1 MTTHISVDYNY
12 MPLCYPV
19 NLSRVL
25 ATIERIL
32 VNYQFQD
39 YSEIPLY
46 GVLDSDSTNSI
57 SVMAHS
63 YSNSMDH
70 MFLLDLACVLNVNS
84 QNNPDLA
91 WMVKIQEDYKN
102 VIDLADKNVIDL
114 AESGSEDTE
123 AAVRS
128 MYADLIASRPENFDC
143 QLEDHWAVLYDY
155 YSPESSSVFKE
166 N

>member
-1 MTTHISVDYNY
+1 MTTHTSFDSNY
-12 MPLCYPV
+12 EPLAYPV
-19 NLSRVL
+19 SLSRVL
-25 ATIERIL
+25 ATVERIL
-32 VNYQFQD
+32 VNYRFQD
-39 YSEIPLY
+39 YSGIPLF
-46 GVLDSDSTNSI
+46 GVLDSDPTSSI
-57 SVMAHS
+57 SVMACS
-63 YSNSMDH
+63 YGDTMENMV
-70 MFLLDLACVLNVNS
+70 LLDLACVLNVNS

-155 YSPESSSVFKE
+155 YSPESTSVFKE

>member
-1 MTTHISVDYNY
+1 MTTHFSVDYNY

-46 GVLDSDSTNSI
+46 GVLDSDPTSSI

-84 QNNPDLA
+84 QNNADLA
-91 WMVKIQEDYKN
+91 WMENIQANYRN
-102 VIDLADKNVIDL
+102 VYDLS
-114 AESGSEDTE
+114 ERESEDTE

-128 MYADLIASRPENFDC
+128 MYADLIMNKPENFDC
-143 QLEDHWAVLYDY
+143 QLEDHWAVLYDH
-155 YSPESSSVFKE
+155 YSPESTSIFKE

>member
-1 MTTHISVDYNY
+1 MTTHTSFDSNY

-25 ATIERIL
+25 ATVERIL
-32 VNYQFQD
+32 VD
-39 YSEIPLY
+39 YRFEDRSEI
-46 GVLDSDSTNSI
+46 LDVPYSDEMNN
-57 SVMAHS
+57 MAI
-63 YSNSMDH
+63 
-70 MFLLDLACVLNVNS
+70 LDLACVLNVNS

-102 VIDLADKNVIDL
+102 VINL
-114 AESGSEDTE
+114 AESGREETE

-143 QLEDHWAVLYDY
+143 QLEDHWAVLYDH
-155 YSPESSSVFKE
+155 YSPESTSIFKE

>member
-1 MTTHISVDYNY
+1 MTTHFSVDYNY

-32 VNYQFQD
+32 VNYRFQD
-39 YSEIPLY
+39 YSQIPLF
-46 GVLDSDSTNSI
+46 GVLELDPTNSI
-57 SVMAHS
+57 NVMANSHS
-63 YSNSMDH
+63 DSIDH
-70 MFLLDLACVLNVNS
+70 MVLLDLACVLNVNS

-91 WMVKIQEDYKN
+91 WMRNIQGNYRN
-102 VIDLADKNVIDL
+102 VYDLS
-114 AESGSEDTE
+114 ESGSEDTE

-128 MYADLIASRPENFDC
+128 MYADLIASKPENFDC
-143 QLEDHWAVLYDY
+143 QLEDHWAVLYDH
-155 YSPESSSVFKE
+155 YSPESTSVFKE